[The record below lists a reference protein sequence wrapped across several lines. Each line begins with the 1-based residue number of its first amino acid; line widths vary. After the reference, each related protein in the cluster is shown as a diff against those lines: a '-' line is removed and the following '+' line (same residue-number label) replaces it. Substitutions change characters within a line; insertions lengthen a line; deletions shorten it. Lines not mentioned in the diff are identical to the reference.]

1 MWYIYTVEYY
11 SARQGMDLSQLKWD
25 EWTRAYT
32 GWSKSEREKQMPYIN
47 TYMWNIEKWYG
58 WTYLLG
64 RNRDAD
70 EQDINRS
77 MLPVHTHTHT
87 HTPSASTSCPSFTT
101 CVTSCTHPHLVLQFS
116 VRFHVSLLPTL
127 HKDSLAALPNAH
139 SLTPLHKNLSC
150 FLKWHGI
157 STVENMF
164 ILKFYSM

>member
-1 MWYIYTVEYY
+1 MYTLYTYIQAHPDLHIHT
-11 SARQGMDLSQLKWD
+11 RQWFEHG
-25 EWTRAYT
+25 AYFLLT
-32 GWSKSEREKQMPYIN
+32 TCAPFPAQETPSKCWKLHLAEPSD
-47 TYMWNIEKWYG
+47 T
-58 WTYLLG
+58 
-64 RNRDAD
+64 
-70 EQDINRS
+70 DINRS

>member
-70 EQDINRS
+70 EQDKLEDTTGEREGEMDWESSIETYT
-77 MLPVHTHTHT
+77 LPYV
-87 HTPSASTSCPSFTT
+87 
-101 CVTSCTHPHLVLQFS
+101 
-116 VRFHVSLLPTL
+116 
-127 HKDSLAALPNAH
+127 K
-139 SLTPLHKNLSC
+139 
-150 FLKWHGI
+150 
-157 STVENMF
+157 
-164 ILKFYSM
+164 